1 MDTMSEPY
9 RVLLVKPRRNE
20 EQPTLMPPLGC
31 MYLASY
37 VRRGG
42 DVDVRIIDMTAERM
56 RYSRLDA
63 EIDAYAPDVIGISA
77 LTYESTGMDRVAEI
91 AKHVRSDVPVVV
103 GGPHASAYTERV
115 MENPNID
122 YAVVGEGELTFDDL
136 VRALRNGAA
145 RNGDGVEDID
155 GLAFRRNGAVHVNP
169 RTRYIDDL
177 DAIPFPAWDLIPFGE
192 YKKFIRMSRCG
203 TSDYMVIF
211 TTRSCPY
218 KCLYCH
224 QVFGKGFRTRSP
236 ENVLAEMR
244 TLHDQY
250 GVRHFEIID
259 DIFNLDLPRAKRI
272 FDLIVE
278 SGMRV
283 RLTFPNGVRGD
294 HMDEEFF
301 VKARQAGVVY
311 MAFAVETASPR
322 LQKKLQKNIQLEK
335 IRKNISLALK
345 YKIFCHGFF
354 MLGFPTETREE
365 LLATSDFAITSELH
379 TANIFVVNPF
389 EGTGLADW
397 AREIGKPILEGDFQ
411 RNYFS
416 KEFVNLTEV
425 SDDELNRIR
434 KRTVR
439 RFFLNPRRAYRVLR
453 DLPDK
458 DNLWPL
464 IVLLMKRLMLRSTG

>member
-1 MDTMSEPY
+1 MVESY
-9 RVLLVKPRRNE
+9 RVLLIKPRRNE

-37 VRRGG
+37 LRRNG
-42 DVDVRIIDMTAERM
+42 DVQARIIDMTAELM
-56 RYSRLDA
+56 PYSRLGQ
-63 EIDAYAPDVIGISA
+63 EIRAFQPDLVGISA
-77 LTYESTGMDRVAEI
+77 LTYESKGMDRVAAI
-91 AKHVRSDVPVVV
+91 AKSVRADLPVAV
-103 GGPHASAYTERV
+103 GGPHPSAYTERT
-115 MENPNID
+115 MANPHID
-122 YAVVGEGELTFDDL
+122 YAVMGEGELTADDL
-136 VRALRNGAA
+136 VAALRTGADVS
-145 RNGDGVEDID
+145 GID
-155 GLAFRRNGAVHVNP
+155 GLAFRRDGLVRINP
-169 RTRYIDDL
+169 RQRYIEDL
-177 DAIPFPAWDLIPFGE
+177 DALPFPAWDLIPLRN

-203 TSDYMVIF
+203 TNDYMVLF

-218 KCLYCH
+218 HCLYCH

-244 TLHDQY
+244 RLYDEY
-250 GVRHFEIID
+250 GIRHFEIID

-272 FDLIVE
+272 FDLIAE

-301 VKARQAGVVY
+301 VKARRAGVVF

-322 LQKKLQKNIQLEK
+322 LQQELRKNIQIDK
-335 IRKNISLALK
+335 IRANISLALK
-345 YKIFCHGFF
+345 YGVFTHGFF

-365 LLATSDFAITSELH
+365 LLTTSRFAVESDLH

-397 AREIGKPILEGDFQ
+397 ARRIGKPVLDQFE

-416 KEFVNLTEV
+416 KDFVNLTEV
-425 SDDELNRIR
+425 PDDELNRIR
-434 KRTVR
+434 RDTVR
-439 RFFLNPRRAYRVLR
+439 RFFLNPRRAYRIVR

-458 DNLWPL
+458 SNLWPL
-464 IVLLMKRLMLRSTG
+464 FVLLLKRLMLRSTG

>member
-1 MDTMSEPY
+1 MSQAY
-9 RVLLVKPRRNE
+9 RVLLIKPRRNE
-20 EQPTLMPPLGC
+20 ETPTLMPPLGC

-37 VRRGG
+37 VRRSGG
-42 DVDVRIIDMTAERM
+42 IDVRIIDMTAEQM
-56 RYSRLDA
+56 RYSRLDSEMRA
-63 EIDAYAPDVIGISA
+63 FAPDVVGISA
-77 LTYESTGMDRVAEI
+77 LTYESSGMDRVAEI
-91 AKHVRSDVPVVV
+91 AKSVRSDLPVVV
-103 GGPHASAYTERV
+103 GGPHASAYTQRV
-115 MENPNID
+115 MQNPNID

-136 VRALRNGAA
+136 IRTLRSCGG
-145 RNGDGVEDID
+145 RGGDAVADID
-155 GLAFRRNGAVHVNP
+155 GLAYRRDGTVHVNP
-169 RTRYIDDL
+169 RTRYVEDL
-177 DAIPFPAWDLIPFGE
+177 DALPFPAWDLIPFAT

-203 TSDYMVIF
+203 TADYMAIF

-224 QVFGKGFRTRSP
+224 QVFGKGYRTRSP

-244 TLHDQY
+244 TLYDDY

-272 FDLIVE
+272 FDLIAE
-278 SGMRV
+278 SGMKV

-294 HMDEEFF
+294 HLDEEFF
-301 VKARQAGVVY
+301 IKARRAGVVF

-322 LQKKLQKNIQLEK
+322 LQKKLQKNINLAK
-335 IRKNISLALK
+335 IRANISLALK
-345 YKIFCHGFF
+345 YGIFCHGFF

-365 LLATSDFAITSELH
+365 LLATSDFAITSDLH

-397 AREIGKPILEGDFQ
+397 AREIGKPILAGDFE

-425 SDDELNRIR
+425 SDAELNRIR
-434 KRTVR
+434 RRTVR
-439 RFFLNPRRAYRVLR
+439 KFFLSPRRAYRVVR

-458 DNLWPL
+458 DNLWAL
-464 IVLLMKRLMLRSTG
+464 VVLLMKRLMLRSTG

>member
-1 MDTMSEPY
+1 MSDAY
-9 RVLLVKPRRNE
+9 RVLLIKPRRNE
-20 EQPTLMPPLGC
+20 ETPTLMPPLGC

-37 VRRGG
+37 LRRNG
-42 DVDVRIIDMTAERM
+42 DVDVCIIDMTAEHLS
-56 RYSRLDA
+56 YGRLGERIGD
-63 EIDAYAPDVIGISA
+63 YQPDLVGVSA
-77 LTYESTGMDRVAEI
+77 LTYESNGMDRVAAI
-91 AKHVRSDVPVVV
+91 SKSVRADLPVVV

-115 MENPNID
+115 MANPHID
-122 YAVVGEGELTFDDL
+122 YAVVGEGELTLDDL
-136 VRALRNGAA
+136 VRALQRGG
-145 RNGDGVEDID
+145 RGVEPDVGDID
-155 GLAFRRNGAVHVNP
+155 GLAYRRNGSLHINP
-169 RTRYIDDL
+169 RTRYVEDL
-177 DAIPFPAWDLIPFGE
+177 DALPFPAWDLIPLKV

-203 TSDYMVIF
+203 MNDYMVIF

-218 KCLYCH
+218 QCLYCH
-224 QVFGKGFRTRSP
+224 QVFGKGYRTRSP
-236 ENVLAEMR
+236 ENVLAEIR

-250 GVRHFEIID
+250 GIRHFEIID

-272 FDLIVE
+272 FDMIIA
-278 SGMRV
+278 SDMKI

-301 VKARQAGVVY
+301 VKARQAGVVF

-322 LQKKLQKNIQLEK
+322 LQRKLRKNINLEK
-335 IRKNISLALK
+335 IRANISLALK
-345 YKIFCHGFF
+345 YGIFCHGFF

-365 LLATSDFAITSELH
+365 LLATSDFAIKSDLH

-397 AREIGKPILEGDFQ
+397 AREIGKPVLSQFE

-425 SDDELNRIR
+425 PDAELNRIR
-434 KRTVR
+434 RRTVR
-439 RFFLNPRRAYRVLR
+439 AFFLNPRRAYRVLR

-458 DNLWPL
+458 DNLWAL
-464 IVLLMKRLMLRSTG
+464 TVLLMKRLMLRSTG

>member
-1 MDTMSEPY
+1 MAEPY
-9 RVLLVKPRRNE
+9 RVLLIKPRRNE

-31 MYLASY
+31 MYLAAY
-37 VRRGG
+37 LRRLG
-42 DVDVRIIDMTAERM
+42 DVQVRIIDMTAESM
-56 RYSRLDA
+56 SYGRLPDA
-63 EIDAYAPDVIGISA
+63 IEAFGPDLLGISA
-77 LTYESTGMDRVAEI
+77 LTYESRGMDRVAAV
-91 AKHVRSDVPVVV
+91 AKGVRADLPVVV
-103 GGPHASAYTERV
+103 GGPHPSAYTERV
-115 MENPNID
+115 MANPHID
-122 YAVVGEGELTFDDL
+122 YAVMGEGELTLDDL
-136 VRALRNGAA
+136 VRALR
-145 RNGDGVEDID
+145 DGSDPSGID
-155 GLAFRRNGAVHVNP
+155 GLACRQNGEVWINP
-169 RTRYIDDL
+169 RTRFIEDL
-177 DAIPFPAWDLIPFGE
+177 DQLPFPAWDLIPLRV

-203 TSDYMVIF
+203 TADYMVLF

-218 KCLYCH
+218 HCLYCH

-244 TLHDQY
+244 TLYDRH
-250 GVRHFEIID
+250 GIRHFEIID

-272 FDLIVE
+272 FDMIIG

-301 VKARQAGVVY
+301 IKARRAGVVF

-322 LQKKLQKNIQLEK
+322 LQQELRKNIQLDR
-335 IRKNISLALK
+335 IRDNISLALK
-345 YKIFCHGFF
+345 YGIFTHGFF

-365 LLATSDFAITSELH
+365 LLTTSEFAVRSDLH

-397 AREIGKPILEGDFQ
+397 ARRIGKPVLSQFE

-416 KEFVNLTEV
+416 KDFVNLTEV

-434 KRTVR
+434 KDTVR
-439 RFFLNPRRAYRVLR
+439 RFFLNPRRAWRIVR

-458 DNLWPL
+458 SNLWPL
-464 IVLLMKRLMLRSTG
+464 FVLLLKRLALRSTG